1 MADVRSGQA
10 DVTVKTTLNGKS
22 RDYIFHLTSG
32 LGNSSLA
39 NLVVSTSNTF
49 TDTSKYLTLSPVFD
63 STKTSYTVSYLADKE
78 ENKEKFLRLY
88 VEPSDGDA
96 TVTVQKVK
104 GVEKVSMPVVANGK
118 TKRVNVYWETDAS
131 EAQVKITVTAAG
143 SGKNR
148 LSSYHTAERK
158 RSDTNTYRSTGGV
171 RTMENDFCSHGIF
184 TGCTDA
190 YQQQGPQGKE
200 DRRQKTDTYDQGNGY
215 PH

>member
-118 TKRVNVYWETDAS
+118 TKTCKCILGNRCRRSTGEDHGNS
-131 EAQVKITVTAAG
+131 CRKR
-143 SGKNR
+143 KNR

-158 RSDTNTYRSTGGV
+158 RSDTNTYRSTGV
-171 RTMENDFCSHGIF
+171 LRPWKTISAARYFHRLYRCVPA
-184 TGCTDA
+184 TRA
-190 YQQQGPQGKE
+190 ARKRGPSAK
-200 DRRQKTDTYDQGNGY
+200 N
-215 PH
+215 

>member
-1 MADVRSGQA
+1 M
-10 DVTVKTTLNGKS
+10 
-22 RDYIFHLTSG
+22 
-32 LGNSSLA
+32 
-39 NLVVSTSNTF
+39 VSTSNTF

-118 TKRVNVYWETDAS
+118 TKRVNVYWETDAG

-143 SGKNR
+143 SGKTDY
-148 LSSYHTAERK
+148 LLTIQRK
-158 RSDTNTYRSTGGV
+158 
-171 RTMENDFCSHGIF
+171 ENVPTPTPTEVPEVFGPWKTISAANGIF

>member
-1 MADVRSGQA
+1 MQH
-10 DVTVKTTLNGKS
+10 
-22 RDYIFHLTSG
+22 I
-32 LGNSSLA
+32 
-39 NLVVSTSNTF
+39 
-49 TDTSKYLTLSPVFD
+49 
-63 STKTSYTVSYLADKE
+63 
-78 ENKEKFLRLY
+78 RLY

-96 TVTVQKVK
+96 TVTIQKVK
-104 GVEKVSMPVVANGK
+104 GIEKVSMPVVANGK

-143 SGKNR
+143 SGKTDYF
-148 LSSYHTAERK
+148 LTIQRK
-158 RSDTNTYRSTGGV
+158 
-171 RTMENDFCSHGIF
+171 ENDLCSHGIF

>member
-143 SGKNR
+143 SGKTAIFLPYSGKKTFRHQHLQKYRRCSDHGKRSLQPRYFHR
-148 LSSYHTAERK
+148 LYRCVPATRAARK
-158 RSDTNTYRSTGGV
+158 R
-171 RTMENDFCSHGIF
+171 
-184 TGCTDA
+184 
-190 YQQQGPQGKE
+190 GPSAK
-200 DRRQKTDTYDQGNGY
+200 N
-215 PH
+215 